1 MIPDILLAKPMYR
14 KHTNQNC
21 LFTFIGLWFIVLDL
35 GVIVFHMFSSH
46 CLSSRL
52 HNCLLISTVSTVIR
66 IIFIS
71 FFLLYFYC
79 IYCAYPM
86 IFILVMYSFP
96 TQYNF
101 HLLWSVSPFPSPTSS
116 GHVHKSLSRQGF
128 GRYFQGSVF
137 LPHCDILYHHFG
149 VESFLYHYSLFEQNP
164 FYTFYSR
171 LVLDPM
177 QSNVANEVLKKVSVY
192 LSVGSCE

>member
-71 FFLLYFYC
+71 FFFTLFLLYLLC
-79 IYCAYPM
+79 
-86 IFILVMYSFP
+86 LSHD
-96 TQYNF
+96 F
-101 HLLWSVSPFPSPTSS
+101 H
-116 GHVHKSLSRQGF
+116 
-128 GRYFQGSVF
+128 
-137 LPHCDILYHHFG
+137 I
-149 VESFLYHYSLFEQNP
+149 
-164 FYTFYSR
+164 
-171 LVLDPM
+171 
-177 QSNVANEVLKKVSVY
+177 SNVQFPHPVQLPSSLECITFPITY
-192 LSVGSCE
+192 LFWPCP